1 MRAEGSSDT
10 SGRTQAQEG
19 IAGLTRTDHAAVNHA
34 AANHAT
40 ASHGATSRTCAC
52 ANIAPCGAGHS
63 FGRAGSV
70 YRTGGSKPLSAGK
83 LILVDG
89 SSYLYRA
96 FHALPPLSNS
106 KGEPTGAV
114 LGVLNMLNK
123 MIKEEAPQRIAVV
136 FDAPGRTFRDD
147 LFDQYK
153 AHRTPM
159 PDDLRSQVQPL
170 LDVVAAMGLP
180 LLRVPGVEADDVIGT
195 LAKQGAA
202 AGYEV
207 LISTGDKDMAQLVG
221 PQVGLINTMSNTR
234 LDRAGVKAKFDVF
247 PEQIVDYLALVGDSS
262 DNIPGIAGVG
272 PKTASKWLNQY
283 QTLDGLIARAADVGG
298 KVGENLRSGFE
309 LLELSRKLAT
319 IDTALSLEIS
329 AEGLTAGAPDLP
341 RLRELYTRLELR
353 SLLKALGSDTAAV
366 PGAAAAGT
374 QTATL
379 PVAGPPAAA
388 RNYQQITSQAA
399 LDEWL
404 VKLAAAPLI
413 SFATETDNLDYMQ
426 ARLVGLSFA
435 IAPGEAAY
443 LPIGHDYTGAP
454 EQLPRDKVLAALRP
468 LLEDPARPKV
478 GHNQKYDIH
487 ILANCGIAFKGHCFD
502 SMLESYVFNSVAARH
517 DRDSTAAKYLGVES
531 MAFEDVAGKGA
542 KQITFNQVDVARA
555 AEYSAATADLTL
567 QLHRNLW
574 PQIEA
579 LPTLKSV
586 YETIEQPLVPVLFR
600 MERTGVFVDRELLKI
615 QSSELAARML
625 ELQAQAHAEAGG
637 AFNVDS
643 PKQLQEILFGK
654 LGIPVSRKTPTGQ
667 PSTAE
672 DVLEELAAT
681 YPLPKLILEYRG
693 IAKLKSTYTDTLPE
707 QIDPATGRIHT
718 SYHQAVAAT
727 GRLSSTDP
735 NLQNIPI
742 RTGEGRRIRQAF
754 IAPPGR
760 SLVAA
765 DYSQIELRIMAH
777 LSGDTSLLRAFA
789 EDRDVHQA
797 TAAEV
802 FSTPLAKVS
811 ADQRRSAKAINFGL
825 MYGMSAFGLARQ
837 LGIARGDAQ
846 KYMDLYFERYPG
858 VKRYM
863 EETRRHARES
873 GFVETV
879 FGRRLY
885 LPEIQ
890 SRNAALR
897 QYAER
902 SAINA
907 PMQGTAADIIKRAM
921 IEVDA
926 WLQSS
931 RMPAQLIMQVHDE
944 LVLEVADEAVE
955 AIVSQL
961 RDHMVRAAN
970 LTVPLKVDVGIGRNW
985 DEAH

>member
-1 MRAEGSSDT
+1 M
-10 SGRTQAQEG
+10 
-19 IAGLTRTDHAAVNHA
+19 
-34 AANHAT
+34 
-40 ASHGATSRTCAC
+40 
-52 ANIAPCGAGHS
+52 
-63 FGRAGSV
+63 
-70 YRTGGSKPLSAGK
+70 SARK

-123 MIKEEAPQRIAVV
+123 MIKEESPDRIAVV

-153 AHRTPM
+153 AHRAPM

-170 LDVVAAMGLP
+170 LDVVEAMGLP
-180 LLRVPGVEADDVIGT
+180 LLRVSGVEADDVIGT
-195 LAKQGAA
+195 LARQGAA
-202 AGYEV
+202 SGYEV

-247 PEQIVDYLALVGDSS
+247 PEQIVGYLALVGDSS
-262 DNIPGIAGVG
+262 DNIPGITGVG
-272 PKTASKWLNQY
+272 PKTAAKWLNQY
-283 QTLDGLIARAADVGG
+283 QTLDRLIAHAGEVGG
-298 KVGENLRSGFE
+298 KVGENLRNG
-309 LLELSRKLAT
+309 LTMLELSRKLAT
-319 IDTALSLEIS
+319 IDTALTLDIT
-329 AEGLTAGAPDLP
+329 AEGLRAGAPHLS
-341 RLRELYTRLELR
+341 RLRELYTRFELR
-353 SLLKALGSDTAAV
+353 ALLKALGTD
-366 PGAAAAGT
+366 
-374 QTATL
+374 QTATIVDTVVVDIV
-379 PVAGPPAAA
+379 VAGFAETPDAQAVAAA
-388 RNYQQITSQAA
+388 IVVESPAVARDYHKIVSQDA
-399 LDEWL
+399 LDAWL
-404 VKLAAAPLI
+404 AKLSSAPLI
-413 SFATETDNLDYMQ
+413 SFDAETDSLDYMQ
-426 ARLVGLSFA
+426 ARIVGLSFA
-435 IAPGEAAY
+435 VTPGKAAY
-443 LPIGHDYTGAP
+443 VPLGHDYAGAP
-454 EQLPRDKVLAALRP
+454 HQLDREKVLAAFKP
-468 LLEDPARPKV
+468 LLEDPTRPKL
-478 GHNQKYDIH
+478 GHHLKCDAHVLENY
-487 ILANCGIAFKGHCFD
+487 GIAFAGQQFD
-502 SMLESYVFNSVAARH
+502 SMLESYVLNSVATRH
-517 DRDSTAAKYLGVES
+517 DMDSTVQKYLGVTTIHY
-531 MAFEDVAGKGA
+531 EDVAGKGA
-542 KQITFNQVDVARA
+542 KQIPFNQVDVDRA
-555 AEYSAATADLTL
+555 AEYSAENADVTL
-567 QLHRNLW
+567 QLHLRLW

-579 LPTLKSV
+579 LPTLKAV
-586 YETIEQPLVPVLFR
+586 YETIEQPLVPVLYR
-600 MERTGVFVDRELLKI
+600 MERNGVLVDRELLKI
-615 QSSELAARML
+615 QSSELAARMR
-625 ELQAQAHAEAGG
+625 ELQAQAHSEAGG
-637 AFNVDS
+637 VFNVDS

-654 LGIPVSRKTPTGQ
+654 LGIPVTRKTPTGQ

-693 IAKLKSTYTDTLPE
+693 VAKLKSTYTDKLPE
-707 QIDPATGRIHT
+707 QINQATGRIHT

-742 RTGEGRRIRQAF
+742 RTKEGRRIRQAF
-754 IAPPGR
+754 IAPPGH

-777 LSGDTSLLRAFA
+777 LSGDASLLQAFA

-802 FSTPLAKVS
+802 FATPLDAVS
-811 ADQRRSAKAINFGL
+811 PHQRRSAKAINFGL

-837 LGIARGDAQ
+837 LGIARGEAQ

-863 EETRRHARES
+863 EETRRQARET

-890 SRNAALR
+890 SRNQALR

-921 IEVDA
+921 IDVDA

-931 RMPAQLIMQVHDE
+931 RVPARLIMQVHDE
-944 LVLEVADEAVE
+944 LVLEVANEAVAGLVGE
-955 AIVSQL
+955 L
-961 RDHMVRAAN
+961 RSHMSRAAT
-970 LTVPLKVDVGIGRNW
+970 LAVPLKVDVGVGLNW

>member
-1 MRAEGSSDT
+1 M
-10 SGRTQAQEG
+10 
-19 IAGLTRTDHAAVNHA
+19 
-34 AANHAT
+34 
-40 ASHGATSRTCAC
+40 
-52 ANIAPCGAGHS
+52 
-63 FGRAGSV
+63 
-70 YRTGGSKPLSAGK
+70 SAGK

-96 FHALPPLSNS
+96 FHALPPLTNS

-123 MIKEEAPQRIAVV
+123 MIKEEAPDRIAVV
-136 FDAPGRTFRDD
+136 FDASGRTFRDD

-153 AHRTPM
+153 AHRAPM

-170 LDVVAAMGLP
+170 LDVVVAMGLP
-180 LLRVPGVEADDVIGT
+180 LLRVSGVEADDVIGT
-195 LAKQGAA
+195 LAKQGAER
-202 AGYEV
+202 GYQV

-234 LDRAGVKAKFDVF
+234 LDREGVKAKFDVF
-247 PEQIVDYLALVGDSS
+247 PEQIVAYLALVGDSS
-262 DNIPGIAGVG
+262 DNIPGITGVG
-272 PKTASKWLNQY
+272 AKTAAKWLNQY
-283 QTLDGLIARAADVGG
+283 PTLDALIAHAGDIGG
-298 KVGENLRSGFE
+298 KVGENLRNE
-309 LLELSRKLAT
+309 LTLLELSRKLAT
-319 IDTALSLEIS
+319 IDTALSLEI
-329 AEGLTAGAPDLP
+329 AADGLISGAPDVA

-353 SLLKALGSDTAAV
+353 ALLKSLGTDAEPTVAVATAGGIVGIVANAAMTGTMTAAQS
-366 PGAAAAGT
+366 PA
-374 QTATL
+374 L
-379 PVAGPPAAA
+379 PRDYHKIV
-388 RNYQQITSQAA
+388 SQEA
-399 LDEWL
+399 LDLWL
-404 VKLAAAPLI
+404 VKLGAAPLM
-413 SFATETDNLDYMQ
+413 SFDTETDSLDYMQ
-426 ARLVGLSFA
+426 ARIVGLSFA
-435 IAPGEAAY
+435 VTPGEAAY
-443 LPIGHDYTGAP
+443 LPLGHDYTGAP
-454 EQLPRDKVLAALRP
+454 EQLNREKVLAAFKP
-468 LLEDPARPKV
+468 LLENPGKPKL
-478 GHNQKYDIH
+478 GHHLKYDTH
-487 ILANCGIAFKGHCFD
+487 VLANYGIALAGQRFD
-502 SMLESYVFNSVAARH
+502 SMLESYVLNSVATHH
-517 DRDSTAAKYLGVES
+517 DMDSAAEKYLGIKTIHY
-531 MAFEDVAGKGA
+531 EDVAGKGA
-542 KQITFNQVDVARA
+542 KQITFNQVDVDRA
-555 AEYSAATADLTL
+555 TEYSAEDADVTL
-567 QLHRNLW
+567 QLHRALW

-579 LPTLKSV
+579 TPTLKSV
-586 YETIEQPLVPVLFR
+586 YETIEQPLVPVLYR
-600 MERTGVFVDRELLKI
+600 MERTGVLVDRELLKT

-625 ELQAQAHAEAGG
+625 ELQARAHEEAGG

-643 PKQLQEILFGK
+643 PKQLQEILFVK
-654 LGIPVSRKTPTGQ
+654 MGIPVVRKTPTGQ

-693 IAKLKSTYTDTLPE
+693 VAKLKSTYTDKLPE
-707 QIDPATGRIHT
+707 QINPVTGRIHT

-727 GRLSSTDP
+727 GRLSSMDP

-742 RTGEGRRIRQAF
+742 RTLEGRRIRQAF
-754 IAPPGR
+754 VAPAGY

-777 LSGDTSLLRAFA
+777 LSGDASLLQAFA
-789 EDRDVHQA
+789 DDRDVHQA

-802 FSTPLAKVS
+802 FSTPVGSVS

-837 LGIARGDAQ
+837 LGISRGDAQ

-863 EETRRHARES
+863 EETRRQARET

-890 SRNAALR
+890 SRNQALR

-921 IEVDA
+921 IAVDA
-926 WLQSS
+926 WLQRS
-931 RMPAQLIMQVHDE
+931 RVPARLIMQVHDE
-944 LVLEVADEAVE
+944 LVLEVADGVVQD
-955 AIVSQL
+955 IVAEL
-961 RDHMVRAAN
+961 RGHMARAAT
-970 LTVPLKVDVGIGRNW
+970 LAVPLKVDVGVGRNW

>member
-1 MRAEGSSDT
+1 M
-10 SGRTQAQEG
+10 
-19 IAGLTRTDHAAVNHA
+19 
-34 AANHAT
+34 
-40 ASHGATSRTCAC
+40 
-52 ANIAPCGAGHS
+52 
-63 FGRAGSV
+63 
-70 YRTGGSKPLSAGK
+70 SARK

-96 FHALPPLSNS
+96 FHALPPLTNS

-123 MIKEEAPQRIAVV
+123 MIKEESPEHIAVV

-153 AHRTPM
+153 AHRAPM
-159 PDDLRSQVQPL
+159 PDDLRAQLQPL

-180 LLRVPGVEADDVIGT
+180 LLRVAGVEADDVIGT
-195 LAKQGAA
+195 LAKQGAEL
-202 AGYEV
+202 GYDV

-221 PQVGLINTMSNTR
+221 PRVGLINTMSNTR
-234 LDRAGVKAKFDVF
+234 LDRDGVKAKFEVY

-262 DNIPGIAGVG
+262 DNIPGVTGVG
-272 PKTASKWLNQY
+272 PKTAAKWLNQY
-283 QTLDGLIARAADVGG
+283 RTLDALLARAGDIAG
-298 KVGENLRSGFE
+298 KVGENLRNE
-309 LLELSRKLAT
+309 LPMLELSRRLAT
-319 IDTALSLEIS
+319 IDTALPLDLS
-329 AEGLTAGAPDLP
+329 ADGLAAVAPDVP
-341 RLRELYTRLELR
+341 RLRDLYTRLELR
-353 SLLKALGSDTAAV
+353 ALLKALGASPEPSAANPAV
-366 PGAAAAGT
+366 VEVVVAVAA
-374 QTATL
+374 Q
-379 PVAGPPAAA
+379 PPAASGVTAIVVEMPIPA
-388 RNYQQITSQAA
+388 RTYHKILSQEAFDA
-399 LDEWL
+399 WLAKLD
-404 VKLAAAPLI
+404 AAPLV
-413 SFATETDNLDYMQ
+413 SFDTETDSLDYMQ
-426 ARLVGLSFA
+426 AHIVGLSFA
-435 IAPGEAAY
+435 VAPGEAAY
-443 LPIGHDYTGAP
+443 VPLAHDYTGAP
-454 EQLPRDKVLAALRP
+454 HQLDRTKVLAALKP
-468 LLEDPARPKV
+468 MLEDPKRLKL
-478 GHNQKYDIH
+478 GHQQKYQAH
-487 ILANCGIAFKGHCFD
+487 VLANYGIAVAGQRYD
-502 SMLESYVFNSVAARH
+502 SMLESYVLNSVATRH
-517 DRDSTAAKYLGVES
+517 DMDAIAVKYLGVETIS
-531 MAFEDVAGKGA
+531 YEAVAGKGA
-542 KQITFNQVDVARA
+542 KQIPFNQVDVDRA
-555 AEYSAATADLTL
+555 AEYAAEDADVTLRLHLT
-567 QLHRNLW
+567 LW
-574 PQIEA
+574 PQIDA
-579 LPTLKSV
+579 MPTLKAV
-586 YETIEQPLVPVLFR
+586 YETIEQPLAPVLFR
-600 MERTGVFVDRELLKI
+600 MERAGVLVDRDLLRI

-625 ELQAQAHAEAGG
+625 ELQTQAHVEAGG

-654 LGIPVSRKTPTGQ
+654 LGIPVMRKTPTGQ

-693 IAKLKSTYTDTLPE
+693 VAKLKSTYTDNLPK
-707 QIDPATGRIHT
+707 QINQTTGRIHT

-742 RTGEGRRIRQAF
+742 RTQEGRRIRQAF
-754 IAPPGR
+754 IAPPGS

-777 LSGDTSLLRAFA
+777 LSGDASLLQAFA

-802 FSTPLAKVS
+802 FSTPLDTVS
-811 ADQRRSAKAINFGL
+811 SDQRRSAKAINFGL

-837 LGIARGDAQ
+837 LGIGRGDAQ

-863 EETRRHARES
+863 DETRRQARES
-873 GFVETV
+873 GFVETI

-890 SRNAALR
+890 SRNQALR

-921 IEVDA
+921 IEVDG
-926 WLQSS
+926 WLLKSQI
-931 RMPAQLIMQVHDE
+931 PARLIMQVHDE
-944 LVLEVADEAVE
+944 LVLEVADSAVE
-955 AIVSQL
+955 RVVQEL
-961 RDHMVRAAN
+961 RIHMAQAAT
-970 LTVPLKVDVGIGRNW
+970 LAVPLKIDVGIGRNW

>member
-1 MRAEGSSDT
+1 M
-10 SGRTQAQEG
+10 
-19 IAGLTRTDHAAVNHA
+19 
-34 AANHAT
+34 
-40 ASHGATSRTCAC
+40 
-52 ANIAPCGAGHS
+52 
-63 FGRAGSV
+63 SV
-70 YRTGGSKPLSAGK
+70 SK

-123 MIKEEAPQRIAVV
+123 MIKEESPQRIAVV

-159 PDDLRSQVQPL
+159 PDDLRAQLQPL
-170 LDVVAAMGLP
+170 LEVVAAMGLP
-180 LLRVPGVEADDVIGT
+180 LLRVAGVEADDVIGT
-195 LAKQGAA
+195 LAKQGAES
-202 AGYEV
+202 GYDV

-221 PQVGLINTMSNTR
+221 PRVGLINTMSNTR
-234 LDRAGVKAKFDVF
+234 LDRDGVKAKFDVY

-262 DNIPGIAGVG
+262 DNIPGVTGVG
-272 PKTASKWLNQY
+272 PKTAAKWLNQY
-283 QTLDGLIARAADVGG
+283 RTLDELIAHAGDIAG
-298 KVGENLRSGFE
+298 KVGENLRNE
-309 LLELSRKLAT
+309 LPMLELSRKLAT
-319 IDTALSLEIS
+319 IDTALALDLD
-329 AEGLTAGAPDLP
+329 ADALAAVAPDVA

-353 SLLKALGSDTAAV
+353 ALLKALAPSPEPPVANANPVEVVVAAV
-366 PGAAAAGT
+366 QSPGAPAV
-374 QTATL
+374 TAVVVETPML
-379 PVAGPPAAA
+379 A
-388 RNYQQITSQAA
+388 REYRQILSQEE
-399 LDEWL
+399 LDAWL
-404 VKLAAAPLI
+404 AKLGAAPLI
-413 SFATETDNLDYMQ
+413 CFDTLTDSLDYMQ
-426 ARLVGLSFA
+426 ARIVGLSFA
-435 IAPGEAAY
+435 VTPGEAAY
-443 LPIGHDYTGAP
+443 VPLAHDYAGAP
-454 EQLPRDKVLAALRP
+454 HQLDRAKVLAAFKP
-468 LLEDPARPKV
+468 LLEDPTRQKV
-478 GHNQKYDIH
+478 GHRLKFDAHVLQNH
-487 ILANCGIAFKGHCFD
+487 GIAVAGQRYD
-502 SMLESYVFNSVAARH
+502 AMLESYVLNSVATRH
-517 DRDSTAAKYLGVES
+517 DMDSAAQRYLGIK
-531 MAFEDVAGKGA
+531 ALQLDDVAGKGA
-542 KQITFNQVDVARA
+542 KQIAFNQVDVDRA
-555 AEYSAATADLTL
+555 AEYAAEDADVTL
-567 QLHRNLW
+567 RLHLSLW

-579 LPTLKSV
+579 LPRLKTV
-586 YETIEQPLVPVLFR
+586 YETIEQPLVPVLYR
-600 MERTGVFVDRELLKI
+600 MERAGVLVDRDLLKT

-625 ELQAQAHAEAGG
+625 ELQAQAHLEAGG
-637 AFNVDS
+637 VFNVDS

-654 LGIPVSRKTPTGQ
+654 LGIPAMRKTPTGQ

-681 YPLPKLILEYRG
+681 YPLPRLILEYRG
-693 IAKLKSTYTDTLPE
+693 VAKLKSTYTDNLPK
-707 QIDPATGRIHT
+707 QINQATGRIHT

-742 RTGEGRRIRQAF
+742 RTKEGRRIRQAF
-754 IAPPGR
+754 IAAPGH

-777 LSGDTSLLRAFA
+777 LSGDASLLRAFA

-802 FSTPLAKVS
+802 FSTPLDAVS
-811 ADQRRSAKAINFGL
+811 SDQRRSAKAINFGL

-837 LGIARGDAQ
+837 LGIGRGEAQ

-863 EETRRHARES
+863 DETRRQARET

-890 SRNAALR
+890 SRNHALR

-921 IEVDA
+921 IEVDS
-926 WLQSS
+926 WLQRS
-931 RMPAQLIMQVHDE
+931 RIPARLIMQVHDE
-944 LVLEVADEAVE
+944 LVLEVADAAIEAV
-955 AIVSQL
+955 AGQL
-961 RDHMVRAAN
+961 RIHMAQAAS
-970 LTVPLKVDVGIGRNW
+970 LAVPLKIDVGIGRNW

>member
-1 MRAEGSSDT
+1 M
-10 SGRTQAQEG
+10 
-19 IAGLTRTDHAAVNHA
+19 
-34 AANHAT
+34 
-40 ASHGATSRTCAC
+40 
-52 ANIAPCGAGHS
+52 
-63 FGRAGSV
+63 
-70 YRTGGSKPLSAGK
+70 SARK

-89 SSYLYRA
+89 SGYLYRA

-123 MIKEEAPQRIAVV
+123 MIKEESPDRIAVV
-136 FDAPGRTFRDD
+136 FDAPGRTFRDE
-147 LFDQYK
+147 LFEQYK
-153 AHRTPM
+153 AHRPAM
-159 PDDLRSQVQPL
+159 PDDIRAQVKPL
-170 LDVVAAMGLP
+170 YDTVAAMGIP
-180 LLRVPGVEADDVIGT
+180 LLCVPGVEADDVIGT

-202 AGYEV
+202 AGFEV

-221 PQVGLINTMSNTR
+221 PQIGLINTMSNTR

-247 PEQIVDYLALVGDSS
+247 PEQIVDYLALVGDTS

-272 PKTASKWLNQY
+272 PKTAAKWLNQY
-283 QTLDGLIARAADVGG
+283 HTLDELIAHAGDVGG
-298 KVGENLRSGFE
+298 KVGENLRNG
-309 LLELSRKLAT
+309 LVILELSRKLAT
-319 IDTALSLEIS
+319 IDTALKLDVT
-329 AEGLTAGAPDLP
+329 AEGLAAGAPDLS

-353 SLLKALGSDTAAV
+353 ALLKSLGAGIESPAADVGAAV
-366 PGAAAAGT
+366 VGVAIAETAGAQPAIA
-374 QTATL
+374 
-379 PVAGPPAAA
+379 VAVVETPAAA
-388 RNYQQITSQAA
+388 HSYHKIESQDA
-399 LDEWL
+399 LDAWL
-404 VKLAAAPLI
+404 AKLAAAPLM
-413 SFATETDNLDYMQ
+413 SFDTETDSLDYMQ
-426 ARLVGLSFA
+426 ARIVGLSFA
-435 IAPGEAAY
+435 VAPGEAAY
-443 LPIGHDYTGAP
+443 VPLGHDYAGAP
-454 EQLPRDKVLAALRP
+454 HQLDREKVLEAFKP
-468 LLEDPARPKV
+468 LLEDPTRPKL
-478 GHNQKYDIH
+478 GHHLKHDAH
-487 ILANCGIAFKGHCFD
+487 SLANYGIALAGQRFD
-502 SMLESYVFNSVAARH
+502 SMLESYVLNSVATRH
-517 DRDSTAAKYLGVES
+517 DMEAITEKYLGIK
-531 MAFEDVAGKGA
+531 AARYEDVAGKGA
-542 KQITFNQVDVARA
+542 KQIAFNQVDVDRA
-555 AEYSAATADLTL
+555 AAYSAEQADVTL
-567 QLHRNLW
+567 RLHLNLW

-579 LPTLKSV
+579 QPTLKAV
-586 YETIEQPLVPVLFR
+586 YETIEQPLVPVLYR
-600 MERTGVFVDRELLKI
+600 MERAGVLVDRELLRI

-625 ELQAQAHAEAGG
+625 ELQTLAHVEAGG

-654 LGIPVSRKTPTGQ
+654 LGIPVMRKTPTGQ

-693 IAKLKSTYTDTLPE
+693 VAKLKSTYTDKLPE
-707 QIDPATGRIHT
+707 QINRSTGRIHT

-742 RTGEGRRIRQAF
+742 RTQEGRRIRQAF
-754 IAPPGR
+754 VAPPGH

-777 LSGDTSLLRAFA
+777 LSGDASLLHAFA
-789 EDRDVHQA
+789 QDLDVHQA

-802 FSTPLAKVS
+802 FSTPLEAVS

-837 LGIARGDAQ
+837 LGIGRGDAQ

-863 EETRRHARES
+863 EETRRQARET

-890 SRNAALR
+890 SRNQALR

-926 WLQSS
+926 WLQKS
-931 RMPAQLIMQVHDE
+931 RLPARLIMQVHDE
-944 LVLEVADEAVE
+944 LILEVADEAVE
-955 AIVSQL
+955 AIVGQL
-961 RDHMVRAAN
+961 RTHMAQAAR
-970 LTVPLKVDVGIGRNW
+970 LAVPLKVDVGVGCNW